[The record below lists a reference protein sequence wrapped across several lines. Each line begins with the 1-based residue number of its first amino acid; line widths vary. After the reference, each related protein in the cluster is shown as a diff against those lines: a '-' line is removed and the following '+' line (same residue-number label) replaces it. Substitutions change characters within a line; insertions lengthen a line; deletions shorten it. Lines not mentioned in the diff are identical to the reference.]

1 MYRVLTTEGTEL
13 GITDSVL
20 FIKISP
26 EGTYIEATEDEAVGI
41 AFESTPYNLI
51 GHTEIRDAKTV
62 ILVETTL
69 AQVMKEQTALVE
81 KFQANMD
88 YLAMMSDVSLE
99 AETNPEEV
107 PAQ

>member
-1 MYRVLTTEGTEL
+1 MYRVVTTEGTEL

-26 EGTYIEATEDEAVGI
+26 EGAYIEATVDEAVGI
-41 AFESTPYNLI
+41 AFESTPYNLV
-51 GHTEIRDAKTV
+51 GHTEIKDAKTV

-69 AQVMKEQTALVE
+69 AQVIKEQAAMVE

-99 AETNPEEV
+99 TETNSEEV
-107 PAQ
+107 PE

>member
-1 MYRVLTTEGTEL
+1 MYRVVTTEGTEL

-26 EGTYIEATEDEAVGI
+26 EGTYIQAAEDEAVGI

-51 GHTEIRDAKTV
+51 GHTEIKDAKTV

-69 AQVMKEQTALVE
+69 AQVMKEQTAMVE

-99 AETNPEEV
+99 TEANPEEV
-107 PAQ
+107 PE

>member
-1 MYRVLTTEGTEL
+1 MYRVVTTEGTEL

-26 EGTYIEATEDEAVGI
+26 EGTYIQATEDEAVGV

-51 GHTEIRDAKTV
+51 GHTEIKDAKTV

-69 AQVMKEQTALVE
+69 AQVMKEQTAMVE

-99 AETNPEEV
+99 TEANPEEV
-107 PAQ
+107 PE

>member
-1 MYRVLTTEGTEL
+1 MYRVVTTEGTEL

-26 EGTYIEATEDEAVGI
+26 EGTYIEATADEAVGI
-41 AFESTPYNLI
+41 AFESTPYNLM
-51 GHTEIRDAKTV
+51 GHTEIKDAKTV

-69 AQVMKEQTALVE
+69 AQVMKEQTAMVE

-99 AETNPEEV
+99 TETNPEEV
-107 PAQ
+107 PE